1 MAKAGNVLLGLAAGL
16 AVGVAVGVL
25 FAPDKGEETR
35 KKIKDGVSDKADKL
49 KRKLEKLTQEVRE
62 KTGEVKEN
70 LEEKVEN
77 LLSKSSYKADDI
89 ITFLEKKL
97 AALKEANAKLQK

>member
-1 MAKAGNVLLGLAAGL
+1 MAKTGNVLLGLAAGL

-62 KTGEVKEN
+62 KSGEVKEN

-77 LLSKSSYKADDI
+77 LLG
-89 ITFLEKKL
+89 EKIPNWEIGL
-97 AALKEANAKLQK
+97 DRFLKEMEFDVE

>member
-35 KKIKDGVSDKADKL
+35 RNIKDGVSDKADKL

-77 LLSKSSYKADDI
+77 LLSKSSYKADDV